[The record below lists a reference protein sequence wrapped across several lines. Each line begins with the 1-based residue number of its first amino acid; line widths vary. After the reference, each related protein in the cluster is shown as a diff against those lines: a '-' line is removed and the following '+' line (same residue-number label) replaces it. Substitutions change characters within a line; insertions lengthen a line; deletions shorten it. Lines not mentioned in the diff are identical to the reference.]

1 MLFSEKVFRP
11 KNSLNRRR
19 SYKINMRRKGFT
31 LIELLAVI
39 SIIGLLSTSAMVAL
53 NSARQKARDTV
64 RLDTI
69 DKIRKIMSY
78 KLNNNEVGGYQ
89 CNDERGPSNVW
100 VYPVY
105 TCDGLASYLPGFAN
119 IKDPINTNNPC
130 DGTNTDGCNY
140 AFYLPPYSGTV
151 YLIYF
156 HLEGR
161 TDLGNSGAAN
171 CVMTANSYSCADN
184 VSLFYYCNNTC
195 QGDQKW
201 QTCSIYDANGSGC
214 IDANDRSYFWN
225 NR

>member
-1 MLFSEKVFRP
+1 MTKIKL
-11 KNSLNRRR
+11 KNQYSN
-19 SYKINMRRKGFT
+19 NHGFT
-31 LIELLAVI
+31 LIELLVVI

-53 NSARQKARDTV
+53 NSARQKARDTA
-64 RLDTI
+64 RLSTV

-78 KLNNNEVGGYQ
+78 KLNNNEVGDYQ
-89 CNDERGPSNVW
+89 CNGVLGPSNAR

-119 IKDPINTNNPC
+119 IKDPLNTNNPC

-140 AFYLPPYSGTV
+140 AFYLPPSWGTA

-156 HLEGR
+156 HLEGP
-161 TDLGNSGAAN
+161 TNLGNSGAAN
-171 CVMTANSYSCADN
+171 CVMTANNHSCAN
-184 VSLFYYCNNTC
+184 SVSFLYYCVNSS

-201 QTCSIYDANGSGC
+201 QTCAIYDGDGSGG
-214 IDANDRSYFWN
+214 IDANDSSYFWN